1 MLSFHQVCASY
12 GKNQVLDHIDFS
24 LVPHKLTA
32 VVGRNGSGKSTL
44 VSCVNQELPYTGE
57 ITFSDRNL
65 AVMTLRERAQLISIL
80 PQTLHSPAVTVEEL
94 TAFGRNP
101 YLDFGKRMS
110 PKDWQAVDDALEAIG
125 ISGLRDKLV
134 TELSGG
140 ERQKAYLAMVLAQNT
155 RVMILDEPTTY
166 MDMEYEAAF
175 FRLLE
180 TLKTKR
186 KITFLVIMHNL
197 SQAVR
202 YASSCWMG
210 GAYATRETHG
220 LAWPAECW
228 SRCFMSD
235 SIRRRITDSTSQLRK
250 QGGQR
255 HPGGRFM
262 DSGSSVAPLWCMTSI
277 TLNPSN

>member
-12 GKNQVLDHIDFS
+12 GKKI
-24 LVPHKLTA
+24 
-32 VVGRNGSGKSTL
+32 SGKSTL

-155 RVMILDEPTTY
+155 RVMILDEPTSGLDFKN
-166 MDMEYEAAF
+166 MMRISEH
-175 FRLLE
+175 
-180 TLKTKR
+180 LKALAQKGKLIWIWNMR
-186 KITFLVIMHNL
+186 PLF
-197 SQAVR
+197 SA
-202 YASSCWMG
+202 CW
-210 GAYATRETHG
+210 
-220 LAWPAECW
+220 
-228 SRCFMSD
+228 
-235 SIRRRITDSTSQLRK
+235 RR
-250 QGGQR
+250 
-255 HPGGRFM
+255 
-262 DSGSSVAPLWCMTSI
+262 
-277 TLNPSN
+277 

>member
-80 PQTLHSPAVTVEEL
+80 PQTLH
-94 TAFGRNP
+94 

-202 YASSCWMG
+202 YADRIVVLDG
-210 GAYATRETHG
+210 
-220 LAWPAECW
+220 
-228 SRCFMSD
+228 
-235 SIRRRITDSTSQLRK
+235 RRIRY
-250 QGGQR
+250 QGDTR
-255 HPGGRFM
+255 ACVA
-262 DSGSSVAPLWCMTSI
+262 SGVLESVFHVRQHQAEDNGEKFIFFT
-277 TLNPSN
+277 

>member
-175 FRLLE
+175 FPPAGDAENKNARSRFWSSC
-180 TLKTKR
+180 TICPRPCGTP
-186 KITFLVIMHNL
+186 T
-197 SQAVR
+197 
-202 YASSCWMG
+202 ASSCWMG

-235 SIRRRITDSTSQLRK
+235 SIRRRITVRNLFFFT
-250 QGGQR
+250 
-255 HPGGRFM
+255 
-262 DSGSSVAPLWCMTSI
+262 
-277 TLNPSN
+277 

>member
-202 YASSCWMG
+202 YADRIVVLDG
-210 GAYATRETHG
+210 
-220 LAWPAECW
+220 
-228 SRCFMSD
+228 
-235 SIRRRITDSTSQLRK
+235 RRIRY
-250 QGGQR
+250 QGDTR
-255 HPGGRFM
+255 ACVA
-262 DSGSSVAPLWCMTSI
+262 SGVLESVVHVRQHQAEDNGEKFIFFT
-277 TLNPSN
+277 

>member
-175 FRLLE
+175 FPPAGDAE
-180 TLKTKR
+180 NKTQDHVSGHHAQSVPGR
-186 KITFLVIMHNL
+186 
-197 SQAVR
+197 AVR
-202 YASSCWMG
+202 RPHRRAGWAAHTLPG
-210 GAYATRETHG
+210 RHTG
-220 LAWPAECW
+220 L
-228 SRCFMSD
+228 R
-235 SIRRRITDSTSQLRK
+235 
-250 QGGQR
+250 GQR
-255 HPGGRFM
+255 SAGVGVSCQTASGG
-262 DSGSSVAPLWCMTSI
+262 G
-277 TLNPSN
+277 

>member
-94 TAFGRNP
+94 TAFG
-101 YLDFGKRMS
+101 
-110 PKDWQAVDDALEAIG
+110 
-125 ISGLRDKLV
+125 LRDKLV

-202 YASSCWMG
+202 YADRIVVLDG
-210 GAYATRETHG
+210 
-220 LAWPAECW
+220 
-228 SRCFMSD
+228 
-235 SIRRRITDSTSQLRK
+235 RRIRY
-250 QGGQR
+250 QGDTR
-255 HPGGRFM
+255 ACVA
-262 DSGSSVAPLWCMTSI
+262 SGVLESVFHVRQHQAEDNGEKFIFFT
-277 TLNPSN
+277 

>member
-1 MLSFHQVCASY
+1 MIEIKNLVKRY
-12 GKNQVLDHIDFS
+12 GNLVALDYFNLEVEEGEIFG
-24 LVPHKLTA
+24 LLGP
-32 VVGRNGSGKSTL
+32 NGSGKSTL

-202 YASSCWMG
+202 YADRIVVLDG
-210 GAYATRETHG
+210 
-220 LAWPAECW
+220 
-228 SRCFMSD
+228 
-235 SIRRRITDSTSQLRK
+235 RRIRY
-250 QGGQR
+250 QGDTR
-255 HPGGRFM
+255 ACVA
-262 DSGSSVAPLWCMTSI
+262 SGVLESVFHVRQHQAEDNGEKFIFFT
-277 TLNPSN
+277 

>member
-186 KITFLVIMHNL
+186 NHLPEQKYNSIRSVYRVSGLLPYDSFRRYHRIPLPDQKRLPFLLHSILKSQEYCSPQYGFRHRHISDIL
-197 SQAVR
+197 SR
-202 YASSCWMG
+202 LHP
-210 GAYATRETHG
+210 TRE
-220 LAWPAECW
+220 
-228 SRCFMSD
+228 
-235 SIRRRITDSTSQLRK
+235 
-250 QGGQR
+250 
-255 HPGGRFM
+255 
-262 DSGSSVAPLWCMTSI
+262 
-277 TLNPSN
+277 

>member
-175 FRLLE
+175 FRLL
-180 TLKTKR
+180 L
-186 KITFLVIMHNL
+186 
-197 SQAVR
+197 
-202 YASSCWMG
+202 C
-210 GAYATRETHG
+210 
-220 LAWPAECW
+220 
-228 SRCFMSD
+228 
-235 SIRRRITDSTSQLRK
+235 RRINGDLFQIFQRSLALGIKASDRIDFISPQLDSPGIFFCQRININNPASHRK
-250 QGGQR
+250 L
-255 HPGGRFM
+255 
-262 DSGSSVAPLWCMTSI
+262 SGHFHLPHALIAHAYKSSL
-277 TLNPSN
+277 

>member
-44 VSCVNQELPYTGE
+44 VSCVNQELPY
-57 ITFSDRNL
+57 
-65 AVMTLRERAQLISIL
+65 IL

-202 YASSCWMG
+202 YADRIVVLDG
-210 GAYATRETHG
+210 
-220 LAWPAECW
+220 
-228 SRCFMSD
+228 
-235 SIRRRITDSTSQLRK
+235 RRIRY
-250 QGGQR
+250 QGDTR
-255 HPGGRFM
+255 ACVA
-262 DSGSSVAPLWCMTSI
+262 SGVLESVFHVRQHQAEDNGEKFIFFT
-277 TLNPSN
+277 

>member
-1 MLSFHQVCASY
+1 
-12 GKNQVLDHIDFS
+12 
-24 LVPHKLTA
+24 
-32 VVGRNGSGKSTL
+32 
-44 VSCVNQELPYTGE
+44 
-57 ITFSDRNL
+57 
-65 AVMTLRERAQLISIL
+65 
-80 PQTLHSPAVTVEEL
+80 
-94 TAFGRNP
+94 
-101 YLDFGKRMS
+101 MS
-110 PKDWQAVDDALEAIG
+110 PKDWQTVDDALEAIG

-202 YASSCWMG
+202 YADRIVVLDG
-210 GAYATRETHG
+210 
-220 LAWPAECW
+220 
-228 SRCFMSD
+228 
-235 SIRRRITDSTSQLRK
+235 RRIRY
-250 QGGQR
+250 QGDTR
-255 HPGGRFM
+255 ACVA
-262 DSGSSVAPLWCMTSI
+262 SGVLESVFHVRQHQAEDNGEKFIFFT
-277 TLNPSN
+277 

>member
-202 YASSCWMG
+202 YADRIVVLDG
-210 GAYATRETHG
+210 
-220 LAWPAECW
+220 
-228 SRCFMSD
+228 
-235 SIRRRITDSTSQLRK
+235 RRIRYQGDTRACVASGVLESVFHVRQHQAEDNGEKFIFSLKGKGKTPCFGAALK
-250 QGGQR
+250 QGVLQKA
-255 HPGGRFM
+255 FCF
-262 DSGSSVAPLWCMTSI
+262 SLWK
-277 TLNPSN
+277 